1 MTVLWD
7 VLCTH
12 IHTERE
18 GEKASGGF
26 YLNSVDLLR
35 MKFAD
40 WLVVA
45 MDLHHSMT

>member
-1 MTVLWD
+1 MYYV
-7 VLCTH
+7 
-12 IHTERE
+12 HTYIRKRRRRE

-26 YLNSVDLLR
+26 YLNSVHLLC